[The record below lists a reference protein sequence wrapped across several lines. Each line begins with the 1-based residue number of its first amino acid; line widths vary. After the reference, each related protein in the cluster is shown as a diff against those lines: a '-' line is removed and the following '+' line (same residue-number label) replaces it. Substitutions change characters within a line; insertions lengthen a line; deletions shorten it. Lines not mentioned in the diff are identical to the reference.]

1 MGTSLGAL
9 AMLHA
14 HCRYPDAFDALFLQS
29 GSFFCPSLRQLT
41 SGGSPTTGGSSGSW
55 RPRRAGGCASGTIPV
70 VLTCGQIE
78 ENVANNR
85 LMTQVLRAERIP
97 GEPA

>member
-29 GSFFCPSLRQLT
+29 GSFFCPALDSHERRFPYYRRIVRFVAAAHSGSLRVR
-41 SGGSPTTGGSSGSW
+41 TTRSS
-55 RPRRAGGCASGTIPV
+55 
-70 VLTCGQIE
+70 
-78 ENVANNR
+78 
-85 LMTQVLRAERIP
+85 
-97 GEPA
+97 